1 MVYPPKFFVGVPFV
15 PKKKIDILLILPIA
29 AILFLGLVSL
39 SSALM
44 AKFYIQLIW
53 VVLATGV
60 FLFVSYSDL
69 RVFER
74 AAIPIYFANVV
85 LLVLVLLIGRTGGGA
100 QRWLDI
106 GFMNFQV
113 SELTKISMI
122 LFIAYQ
128 FNLKPTLEDGYN
140 LIDILPE
147 AFGIFIPVFL
157 IYKEP
162 DLGTAILVGAVS
174 AAMILSTKINRK
186 WLIGVIVF
194 VLVSAPILWTWGL
207 HDYQK
212 TRVISLISMLMGEE
226 SQELSQTSQYHIK
239 QSIIAVGSGR
249 LHGKG
254 YKRGTQNMLRFIP
267 EHHTDF
273 IFSVYAEEFGF
284 FGVLLLLFLY
294 FLLLARI
301 LLLVG
306 NVKDKFSALILV
318 GSCAH
323 IWLQVLVNI
332 GMVTGVL
339 PVVGIPLPWFSYGG
353 SSLIFNMMLMGLV
366 HNISLHRCYV

>member
-1 MVYPPKFFVGVPFV
+1 M
-15 PKKKIDILLILPIA
+15 PKKKIDILLILPLA
-29 AILFLGLVSL
+29 AILFLGLLSL
-39 SSALM
+39 SSALIS
-44 AKFYIQLIW
+44 KFYIQLIW

-60 FLFVSYSDL
+60 FIATSYSDL
-69 RVFER
+69 RLFER
-74 AAIPIYFANVV
+74 AAIPMYFANVI
-85 LLVLVLLIGRTGGGA
+85 LLVLVLLIGRTSGGA

-113 SELTKISMI
+113 SELTKISII

-140 LIDILPE
+140 LLDILPE

-162 DLGTAILVGAVS
+162 DLGTSILVGAVS
-174 AAMILSTKINRK
+174 CAMILSTKINRR
-186 WLIGVIVF
+186 WLVGVLLF
-194 VLVSAPILWTWGL
+194 VVISAPILWMWGL

-212 TRVISLISMLMGEE
+212 TRVVSLVTMLLGEE

-249 LHGKG
+249 LRGKG
-254 YKRGTQNMLRFIP
+254 YNRGTQNMLRFIP

-284 FGVLLLLFLY
+284 LGVALLLSLY
-294 FLLLARI
+294 FLLLVRI
-301 LLLVG
+301 LMLVG
-306 NVKDKFSALILV
+306 KVKDKFSALILV

-366 HNISLHRCYV
+366 HNVSLHRCYV

>member
-1 MVYPPKFFVGVPFV
+1 M
-15 PKKKIDILLILPIA
+15 PKKKIDILLIFPIA
-29 AILFLGLVSL
+29 AILFLGLLSL
-39 SSALM
+39 SSALIS
-44 AKFYIQLIW
+44 KFYIQLIW
-53 VVLATGV
+53 VVLASAV
-60 FLFVSYSDL
+60 FIFVSYSDL
-69 RVFER
+69 RMFER
-74 AAIPIYFANVV
+74 AAIPIYFANII
-85 LLVLVLLIGRTGGGA
+85 LLVLVLLIGKTSGGA

-113 SELTKISMI
+113 SELTKISLI

-140 LIDILPE
+140 LVDILPE
-147 AFGIFIPVFL
+147 AFGIFVPVFL

-174 AAMILSTKINRK
+174 GAMILSTKINRK
-186 WLIGVIVF
+186 WLAGVLLFVIVSVP
-194 VLVSAPILWTWGL
+194 VLWMWGL

-212 TRVISLISMLMGEE
+212 TRVISLVTMLLGEE

-254 YKRGTQNMLRFIP
+254 YMRGTQNMLRFIP

-284 FGVLLLLFLY
+284 FGVMLLLLLY
-294 FLLLARI
+294 FLLLVRI

-306 NVKDKFSALILV
+306 KVKDKFSALILV

-332 GMVTGVL
+332 GMVTGIL

-353 SSLIFNMMLMGLV
+353 SSLIFNMLLMGLV
-366 HNISLHRCYV
+366 HNVSLHRCYS

>member
-1 MVYPPKFFVGVPFV
+1 MIFP
-15 PKKKIDILLILPIA
+15 LT
-29 AILFLGLVSL
+29 AILCLGLLSL
-39 SSALM
+39 SSALIS
-44 AKFYIQLIW
+44 KFYIQLIW
-53 VVLATGV
+53 GVFATGV
-60 FLFVSYSDL
+60 FIFTSYSDL
-69 RVFER
+69 RLFER
-74 AAIPIYFANVV
+74 AAIPMYFANIV
-85 LLVLVLLIGRTGGGA
+85 LLVLVLFIGKTIGGA

-113 SELTKISMI
+113 SELTKISVI

-140 LIDILPE
+140 LFDILPE

-162 DLGTAILVGAVS
+162 DLGTS
-174 AAMILSTKINRK
+174 N
-186 WLIGVIVF
+186 
-194 VLVSAPILWTWGL
+194 
-207 HDYQK
+207 QK
-212 TRVISLISMLMGEE
+212 TRVISLVSMLIGEE

-284 FGVLLLLFLY
+284 FGVMALLFLY

-301 LLLVG
+301 LNLIG
-306 NVKDKFSALILV
+306 KVKDKFSALILV

-332 GMVTGVL
+332 GMVTGLL

>member
-1 MVYPPKFFVGVPFV
+1 MG
-15 PKKKIDILLILPIA
+15 LLSLNSA
-29 AILFLGLVSL
+29 LVS
-39 SSALM
+39 
-44 AKFYIQLIW
+44 KFYIQLVW
-53 VVLATGV
+53 VVLASA
-60 FLFVSYSDL
+60 LFIFASYSDL
-69 RVFER
+69 RLFER
-74 AAIPIYFANVV
+74 AAIPIYVANVV
-85 LLVLVLLIGRTGGGA
+85 LLALVLLIGKRSGGA

-113 SELTKISMI
+113 SELTKISII

-140 LIDILPE
+140 LLDILPE
-147 AFGIFIPVFL
+147 AVAIFVPVFL

-174 AAMILSTKINRK
+174 CAMVLSTKINRR
-186 WLIGVIVF
+186 WLIGVMVF
-194 VLVSAPILWTWGL
+194 VLISAPILWMWGL

-212 TRVISLISMLMGEE
+212 TRVISLVSMIFGEE
-226 SQELSQTSQYHIK
+226 NQELSLTSQYHIN
-239 QSIIAVGSGR
+239 QSIIAVGSGK

-294 FLLLARI
+294 FLLLLRI
-301 LLLVG
+301 LNLIG
-306 NVKDKFSALILV
+306 KVKDKF
-318 GSCAH
+318 
-323 IWLQVLVNI
+323 
-332 GMVTGVL
+332 
-339 PVVGIPLPWFSYGG
+339 
-353 SSLIFNMMLMGLV
+353 
-366 HNISLHRCYV
+366 

>member
-1 MVYPPKFFVGVPFV
+1 M
-15 PKKKIDILLILPIA
+15 PKKKIDILLIFPIA
-29 AILFLGLVSL
+29 AILFLGLLSL
-39 SSALM
+39 SSALIS
-44 AKFYIQLIW
+44 KFYIQLIW
-53 VVLATGV
+53 VVLASAV
-60 FLFVSYSDL
+60 FIFVSYSDL
-69 RVFER
+69 RMFER
-74 AAIPIYFANVV
+74 AAIPIYFANII
-85 LLVLVLLIGRTGGGA
+85 LLVLVLLIGKTSGGA

-113 SELTKISMI
+113 SELTKISVI

-140 LIDILPE
+140 LVDILPE
-147 AFGIFIPVFL
+147 AFGIFVPVFL

-174 AAMILSTKINRK
+174 GAMILSTKINRK
-186 WLIGVIVF
+186 WLAGVLLFVIVSVP
-194 VLVSAPILWTWGL
+194 VLWMWGL

-212 TRVISLISMLMGEE
+212 TRVISLVTMLLGEE

-254 YKRGTQNMLRFIP
+254 YMRGTQNMLRFIP

-284 FGVLLLLFLY
+284 FGVMLLLLLY
-294 FLLLARI
+294 FLLLVRI

-306 NVKDKFSALILV
+306 KVKDKFSALILV

-332 GMVTGVL
+332 GMVTGIL

-353 SSLIFNMMLMGLV
+353 SSLIFNMLLMGLV
-366 HNISLHRCYV
+366 HNVSLHRCYS

>member
-1 MVYPPKFFVGVPFV
+1 MPR
-15 PKKKIDILLILPIA
+15 KKIDIFLILPIA
-29 AILFLGLVSL
+29 AILFLGLLSL
-39 SSALM
+39 SSALIS
-44 AKFYIQLIW
+44 KFYIQLIW
-53 VVLATGV
+53 VVLAAVV
-60 FLFVSYSDL
+60 FVFVSYSDL
-69 RVFER
+69 RMFER
-74 AAIPIYFANVV
+74 AAIPMYFANVI
-85 LLVLVLLIGRTGGGA
+85 LLALVLLIGKTSGGA

-113 SELTKISMI
+113 SELTKISVI

-147 AFGIFIPVFL
+147 AFGIFVPVFL

-162 DLGTAILVGAVS
+162 DLGTAILVGAVA
-174 AAMILSTKINRK
+174 AAMILSTKINRR
-186 WLIGVIVF
+186 WLVGVLLFVIVSVP
-194 VLVSAPILWTWGL
+194 VLWMWGL

-212 TRVISLISMLMGEE
+212 TRVIALVTMLLGEE

-254 YKRGTQNMLRFIP
+254 YMRGTQNMLRFIP

-284 FGVLLLLFLY
+284 FGVMLLLFLY
-294 FLLLARI
+294 FLLLVRI

-306 NVKDKFSALILV
+306 KVKDKFSALILV

-332 GMVTGVL
+332 GMVTGIL

-353 SSLIFNMMLMGLV
+353 SSLIFNMLLMGLV
-366 HNISLHRCYV
+366 HNVSLHRCYS

>member
-1 MVYPPKFFVGVPFV
+1 MEFALL
-15 PKKKIDILLILPIA
+15 PKKKLDILLILPLV

-39 SSALM
+39 SSALIS
-44 AKFYIQLIW
+44 KFYVQLIW
-53 VVLATGV
+53 VTLASAL
-60 FLFVSYSDL
+60 FLFASYSDL
-69 RVFER
+69 RFFER
-74 AAIPIYFANVV
+74 MAIPLYFANII
-85 LLVLVLLIGRTGGGA
+85 LLILVLLIGKTSGGA

-113 SELTKISMI
+113 SELTKISVI

-147 AFGIFIPVFL
+147 AFGIFFPVFL

-162 DLGTAILVGAVS
+162 DLGTAILVCAV
-174 AAMILSTKINRK
+174 AGIMILSTKINRR
-186 WLIGVIVF
+186 WLLGLTVF
-194 VLVSAPILWTWGL
+194 VLITAPILWTWGL

-212 TRVISLISMLMGEE
+212 TRVISLVYMLAGEE
-226 SQELSQTSQYHIK
+226 SSELSQTSQYHIK

-284 FGVLLLLFLY
+284 FGVLLLLSLY

-301 LLLVG
+301 LVLVG
-306 NVKDKFSALILV
+306 KVKDKFSALILV

-353 SSLIFNMMLMGLV
+353 SSLIFNMLLMGLV
-366 HNISLHRCYV
+366 HNVSLHRCYV

>member
-1 MVYPPKFFVGVPFV
+1 MPR
-15 PKKKIDILLILPIA
+15 KKIDIFLILPIA
-29 AILFLGLVSL
+29 AILFLGLLSL
-39 SSALM
+39 SSALIS
-44 AKFYIQLIW
+44 KFYIQLIW
-53 VVLATGV
+53 VVLAAVV
-60 FLFVSYSDL
+60 FVFVSYSDL
-69 RVFER
+69 RMFER
-74 AAIPIYFANVV
+74 AVIPMYFANVI
-85 LLVLVLLIGRTGGGA
+85 LLALVLLIGKTSGGA

-113 SELTKISMI
+113 SELTKISVI

-147 AFGIFIPVFL
+147 AFGIFVPVFL

-162 DLGTAILVGAVS
+162 DLGTAILVGAVA
-174 AAMILSTKINRK
+174 AAMILSTKINRR
-186 WLIGVIVF
+186 WLVGVLLFVIVSVP
-194 VLVSAPILWTWGL
+194 VLWMWGL

-212 TRVISLISMLMGEE
+212 TRVIALVTMLLGEE

-254 YKRGTQNMLRFIP
+254 YMRGTQNMLRFIP

-284 FGVLLLLFLY
+284 FGVMLLLFLY
-294 FLLLARI
+294 FLLLVRI

-306 NVKDKFSALILV
+306 KVKDKFSALILV

-332 GMVTGVL
+332 GMVTGIL

-353 SSLIFNMMLMGLV
+353 SSLIFNMLLMGLV
-366 HNISLHRCYV
+366 HNVSLHRCYS